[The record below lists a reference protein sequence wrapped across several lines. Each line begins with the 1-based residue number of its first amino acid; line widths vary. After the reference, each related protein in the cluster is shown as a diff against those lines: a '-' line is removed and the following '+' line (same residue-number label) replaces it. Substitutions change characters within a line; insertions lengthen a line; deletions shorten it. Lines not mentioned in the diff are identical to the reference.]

1 MGEEEIFN
9 NRLLFSYRFL
19 EIFVQGQG
27 LDGEGQSCD
36 RGDPPVPP
44 PLGKALRCNF
54 LSALSQNIGF
64 VQY

>member
-1 MGEEEIFN
+1 MFTISLHM
-9 NRLLFSYRFL
+9 LLFSYRFL

-44 PLGKALRCNF
+44 PH
-54 LSALSQNIGF
+54 
-64 VQY
+64 